1 VITASASLA
10 DLAANGSSELAPYLG
25 RSRPPETCVE
35 WLGIAVTRQIDLAER
50 ARTSDQINRRQTH
63 AAHLHDQ
70 LFTALIDAIA
80 AAATLL
86 DRGLAAHMERYP
98 SCADGARVDDDVET
112 YAALLVDAHRSANR
126 RAEFL
131 IGGYTSFLGGAIEAA
146 GALAEAELATARRR
160 RWERAA
166 PERLVERHAM
176 QVYSALVNALGGLL
190 AYARLTAEDR
200 GASGGTF

>member
-10 DLAANGSSELAPYLG
+10 DLAAHGSTELAPYLG
-25 RSRPPETCVE
+25 RPRPPETSLE
-35 WLGIAVTRQIDLAER
+35 WLGIAVARETDLAQR
-50 ARTSDQINRRQTH
+50 ARTADQINRRQTH

-80 AAATLL
+80 TAATFL
-86 DRGLAAHMERYP
+86 DRALAYHM
-98 SCADGARVDDDVET
+98 ARHPESASGGHPDDDVES
-112 YAALLVDAHRSANR
+112 YAALLVDAHRSATR

-131 IGGYTSFLGGAIEAA
+131 LGGYSSFLGGAIEAA
-146 GALAEAELATARRR
+146 GALAEAEVTTARKR
-160 RWERAA
+160 RWERSDPEQVVTQRAA
-166 PERLVERHAM
+166 

-200 GASGGTF
+200 VSGGTF